1 MFIILDILAARGGA
15 SLHARGRAATI
26 ALLNELPM
34 GCAGPMLEIG
44 CGTGETAV
52 QLCGYRGTVV
62 AADASALMLR
72 SAVDRSKWCGVRP
85 RIQPV
90 QVSRDGK
97 LPFATSAFAAVVI
110 ESVLAIQGSDT
121 LRPLVREIGR
131 VVKPRGRVLINETVW
146 MEETPRHLAEEINQR
161 AAELAGLIQAVEAP
175 FDVHDWVELF
185 ETSGLSL
192 IRKQRLDDLES
203 DSALRQEGRSLI
215 IRSRA
220 FTAWRRLRALMTS
233 EGVANQKR
241 LKRVLAEL
249 APPSPCMEGIL
260 FVLEQSNQRE

>member
-1 MFIILDILAARGGA
+1 MFSFLDTLAARGGA
-15 SLHARGRAATI
+15 SLHARGRAATV
-26 ALLNELPM
+26 ALLNELPLE
-34 GCAGPMLEIG
+34 CTGPVLEIG
-44 CGTGETAV
+44 CGTGETSV
-52 QLCGYRGTVV
+52 QLCGYGGTVV

-85 RIQPV
+85 NIRPV
-90 QVSRDGK
+90 RVSRDGK

-121 LRPLVREIGR
+121 LLPLVREIGR
-131 VVKPRGRVLINETVW
+131 VVKPMGRALINETVW

-161 AAELAGLIQAVEAP
+161 ATESAGLIQAVVAP

-185 ETSGLSL
+185 EKSGLSL

-203 DSALRQEGRSLI
+203 DNALKPECRSLI

-233 EGVANQKR
+233 EGVANEKR
-241 LKRVLAEL
+241 LKRALVEL
-249 APPSPCMEGIL
+249 APPCQCLEGIL
-260 FVLEQSNQRE
+260 FVLEQGDQRE